1 MVRIG
6 IPFFLLLALS
16 AGGCSD
22 QPTLAP
28 VSGTL
33 TLDGKPLPHKAI
45 RFIPEPGTPGLGGG
59 RNSDAEG
66 RYTLLAQLSG
76 KTEDYLGVPPG
87 QYRVV
92 ITEPQIPVT
101 TPMPETA
108 ADGSP
113 AAAIAPEVVDP
124 RRRKQAS
131 IPVRYTQQDSTDLRV
146 TVPPEG
152 GVFDLKLTTKPQ

>member
-1 MVRIG
+1 MYRIST
-6 IPFFLLLALS
+6 PTLLLLILS

-22 QPTLAP
+22 QPNLVP

-45 RFIPEPGTPGLGGG
+45 RYIPEPGTPGLGGG

-66 RYTLLAQLSG
+66 RYTILAQLG
-76 KTEDYLGVPPG
+76 GQTKDFLGLPPG

-92 ITEPQIPVT
+92 IAEPQIPMTSPV
-101 TPMPETA
+101 PETD

-113 AAAIAPEVVDP
+113 AAAIAPEAVDP
-124 RRRKQAS
+124 RRRKSAS
-131 IPVRYTQQDSTDLRV
+131 IPVRYTQEETTDLRI

-152 GVFDLKLTTKPQ
+152 GVFDLKLTTKP